1 VTTVG
6 YARVSTPE
14 QSLDPQ
20 LDRLRAEGC
29 DRIFDDFASA
39 ARASRPGWDR
49 CREYLREGDVLV
61 AVKLDRLGRSVQHL
75 AALVEDLAER
85 GVGLK
90 ILDQGIDTTTAAGR
104 MLLHMLAA
112 IAEFERA
119 LISERTRDGLAAAA
133 AKGRKGGRR
142 RVLTEQDVERAR
154 ELYAASSM
162 TVDEIAR
169 AVGSSTTTLYRA
181 LGKVGPKGLGEGRPR
196 GRAGGRK
203 PGLTEAQVK
212 QLRRLYDQRELTV
225 REIGRQFG
233 VAPAT
238 VYRYLKVG

>member
-1 VTTVG
+1 MTTVG
-6 YARVSTPE
+6 YARVSTGE

-29 DRIFDDFASA
+29 ERVFDDVASG

-49 CREYLREGDVLV
+49 CREYLRAGDVLV

-75 AALVEDLAER
+75 AQLAEDLAER

-90 ILDQGIDTTTAAGR
+90 ILDQSIDTTTAAGR
-104 MLLHMLAA
+104 MLFHMLSA

-142 RVLTEQDVERAR
+142 KVLSNSDIDRAR
-154 ELYAASSM
+154 ELYAEGSM
-162 TVDEIAR
+162 TVAEIA
-169 AVGSSTTTLYRA
+169 AVVGSSTTTLYRA
-181 LGKVGPKGLGEGRPR
+181 LGKVGPQGLGEGRPR

-203 PGLTEAQVK
+203 PGLTEAQAK

-225 REIGRQFG
+225 PEIGRQFG

-238 VYRYLKVG
+238 VYRYLKAG